1 MLGMLLLSLHS
12 ITAAPVLVLVPAAN
26 RSFAADAYAALAQAL
41 VGRGVDARVA
51 DVSDTAPAS
60 VIAGVTKAL
69 ANVSHAFVLAGHGDG
84 GDAAE
89 ALGYANATVG
99 GRLISGV
106 ALLGACVPRAH
117 YAAPAPNGT
126 TPPSTRDHPAPVLT
140 VAGSLDGVSR
150 ATRAA
155 EAWYRQAGSDDD
167 PVLVVEGLNHA
178 QFADG
183 RPLDGDLAA
192 DLEPAAAIAA
202 VADAVAA
209 FALDAPL
216 DLAATAK
223 FVAPLVAAMELEGSP
238 YLRAP
243 CQSDWPTNPRARTAM
258 ARRVTRPRGAGAGP
272 AAAGGLHLRLAL
284 GGPRPGHHERLR
296 GERPRERVRR
306 HERRVRGRPDVR
318 PFHLPHIFNACDSND
333 TDCVLESTTVTMPIH
348 SLRGDYGPVAASEFR
363 TKLKSRQA
371 MWQAYGLD
379 ASDDNATDATS
390 LNTCAHINA
399 AAIAWAKAA
408 RACAG
413 ALRSRRAT
421 RRRGRREAPIGLT
434 GPTWIK
440 TPPVFRRNDSGVD
453 VTSYSFTIANVRR
466 GDVPFFITAGFHY
479 CKLLSPLKAMEW
491 IYVDGLPRVGAAA
504 RAAACERCVDRRDP
518 VNASFAAA
526 HCWLDDGCYAVGDA
540 ANPCAATQCA
550 SRAPLSSCACGGCDD
565 LFCTF

>member
-1 MLGMLLLSLHS
+1 MLGVLLLSLHS

-51 DVSDTAPAS
+51 DHLP
-60 VIAGVTKAL
+60 
-69 ANVSHAFVLAGHGDG
+69 FVLAGHGDG
-84 GDAAE
+84 GDAVE

-99 GRLISGV
+99 GRSIKGV

-202 VADAVAA
+202 VADA
-209 FALDAPL
+209 
-216 DLAATAK
+216 
-223 FVAPLVAAMELEGSP
+223 SR
-238 YLRAP
+238 LRAR
-243 CQSDWPTNPRARTAM
+243 RAA
-258 ARRVTRPRGAGAGP
+258 RPRRDRKVLRLADEPDVRVPAWPDASIGP
-272 AAAGGLHLRLAL
+272 AAPAPDPLPPADCTCGSPWVARAQAIMSGFEASGLANASAATKDAF
-284 GGPRPGHHERLR
+284 ED
-296 GERPRERVRR
+296 VS
-306 HERRVRGRPDVR
+306 DVR

-371 MWQAYGLD
+371 MW
-379 ASDDNATDATS
+379 
-390 LNTCAHINA
+390 
-399 AAIAWAKAA
+399 
-408 RACAG
+408 
-413 ALRSRRAT
+413 RRADSTRPTTTPRT
-421 RRRGRREAPIGLT
+421 RRR
-434 GPTWIK
+434 
-440 TPPVFRRNDSGVD
+440 
-453 VTSYSFTIANVRR
+453 
-466 GDVPFFITAGFHY
+466 
-479 CKLLSPLKAMEW
+479 
-491 IYVDGLPRVGAAA
+491 
-504 RAAACERCVDRRDP
+504 
-518 VNASFAAA
+518 
-526 HCWLDDGCYAVGDA
+526 
-540 ANPCAATQCA
+540 
-550 SRAPLSSCACGGCDD
+550 
-565 LFCTF
+565 

>member
-1 MLGMLLLSLHS
+1 MH
-12 ITAAPVLVLVPAAN
+12 
-26 RSFAADAYAALAQAL
+26 Q
-41 VGRGVDARVA
+41 
-51 DVSDTAPAS
+51 
-60 VIAGVTKAL
+60 
-69 ANVSHAFVLAGHGDG
+69 
-84 GDAAE
+84 
-89 ALGYANATVG
+89 
-99 GRLISGV
+99 
-106 ALLGACVPRAH
+106 
-117 YAAPAPNGT
+117 
-126 TPPSTRDHPAPVLT
+126 
-140 VAGSLDGVSR
+140 
-150 ATRAA
+150 
-155 EAWYRQAGSDDD
+155 
-167 PVLVVEGLNHA
+167 
-178 QFADG
+178 
-183 RPLDGDLAA
+183 
-192 DLEPAAAIAA
+192 
-202 VADAVAA
+202 

-243 CQSDWPTNPRARTAM
+243 CQSDWPTNPLCEY
-258 ARRVTRPRGAGAGP
+258 PRWPDASLGP
-272 AAAGGLHLRLAL
+272 AASAPDPLPPADCTCGSPWVARAQAIMSGFGASGLANASAATKDAF
-284 GGPRPGHHERLR
+284 ED
-296 GERPRERVRR
+296 VS
-306 HERRVRGRPDVR
+306 DVR

-379 ASDDNATDATS
+379 APDDNATDATS

-408 RACAG
+408 AAPAALARFEAAG
-413 ALRSRRAT
+413 APLGVAADA
-421 RRRGRREAPIGLT
+421 EAPVGLT

-491 IYVDGLPRVGAAA
+491 IYVDGLRRNGAAA

>member
-60 VIAGVTKAL
+60 VI
-69 ANVSHAFVLAGHGDG
+69 
-84 GDAAE
+84 
-89 ALGYANATVG
+89 
-99 GRLISGV
+99 
-106 ALLGACVPRAH
+106 
-117 YAAPAPNGT
+117 
-126 TPPSTRDHPAPVLT
+126 
-140 VAGSLDGVSR
+140 DGV
-150 ATRAA
+150 
-155 EAWYRQAGSDDD
+155 AGSDDD

-202 VADAVAA
+202 PVATPSRL
-209 FALDAPL
+209 F
-216 DLAATAK
+216 
-223 FVAPLVAAMELEGSP
+223 
-238 YLRAP
+238 
-243 CQSDWPTNPRARTAM
+243 
-258 ARRVTRPRGAGAGP
+258 ARRAARPR
-272 AAAGGLHLRLAL
+272 RD
-284 GGPRPGHHERLR
+284 
-296 GERPRERVRR
+296 
-306 HERRVRGRPDVR
+306 RRVRGAPRRRHGARGLALPARALPVRLADEPGARVPAMADASIGPAAPAPDPLPPADCTCGSPWVARAQAIMSGFEASGLANAAPPRRRCVRGVSGVR

-348 SLRGDYGPVAASEFR
+348 SLRGDYGPVAASEVR
-363 TKLKSRQA
+363 AKLKSRQA

-399 AAIAWAKAA
+399 AAIAWAKARRAKRRWRSAEAGA
-408 RACAG
+408 RALGVA
-413 ALRSRRAT
+413 ADA
-421 RRRGRREAPIGLT
+421 EAPIGLT

-466 GDVPFFITAGFHY
+466 ATCRFLLRGFHY

-491 IYVDGLPRVGAAA
+491 IYVDGLPASAAPRARGGLRARVDGGTRQRVLRRRA
-504 RAAACERCVDRRDP
+504 R
-518 VNASFAAA
+518 
-526 HCWLDDGCYAVGDA
+526 WLDDGCYAVGDA
-540 ANPCAATQCA
+540 ARPLRGDAVRVPGAL
-550 SRAPLSSCACGGCDD
+550 LSSCGGCDD

>member
-51 DVSDTAPAS
+51 DVSDTAPA
-60 VIAGVTKAL
+60 
-69 ANVSHAFVLAGHGDG
+69 
-84 GDAAE
+84 
-89 ALGYANATVG
+89 
-99 GRLISGV
+99 V

-209 FALDAPL
+209 FSLDAPL
-216 DLAATAK
+216 DLAATAE

-243 CQSDWPTNPRARTAM
+243 CQSDWPTNPTCAY
-258 ARRVTRPRGAGAGP
+258 PRWPDASIGP
-272 AAAGGLHLRLAL
+272 AAPAPDPLPPADCTCGSPWVARAQAIMSGFEASGLANASAATKDAF
-284 GGPRPGHHERLR
+284 ED
-296 GERPRERVRR
+296 VS
-306 HERRVRGRPDVR
+306 DVR

-390 LNTCAHINA
+390 LNTCA
-399 AAIAWAKAA
+399 
-408 RACAG
+408 
-413 ALRSRRAT
+413 
-421 RRRGRREAPIGLT
+421 
-434 GPTWIK
+434 
-440 TPPVFRRNDSGVD
+440 
-453 VTSYSFTIANVRR
+453 
-466 GDVPFFITAGFHY
+466 
-479 CKLLSPLKAMEW
+479 
-491 IYVDGLPRVGAAA
+491 
-504 RAAACERCVDRRDP
+504 
-518 VNASFAAA
+518 
-526 HCWLDDGCYAVGDA
+526 
-540 ANPCAATQCA
+540 
-550 SRAPLSSCACGGCDD
+550 CGGCDD

>member
-60 VIAGVTKAL
+60 VI
-69 ANVSHAFVLAGHGDG
+69 DG
-84 GDAAE
+84 
-89 ALGYANATVG
+89 
-99 GRLISGV
+99 
-106 ALLGACVPRAH
+106 
-117 YAAPAPNGT
+117 
-126 TPPSTRDHPAPVLT
+126 
-140 VAGSLDGVSR
+140 
-150 ATRAA
+150 
-155 EAWYRQAGSDDD
+155 AGSDDD

-243 CQSDWPTNPRARTAM
+243 CQSDWPTNPTRAY
-258 ARRVTRPRGAGAGP
+258 PRWPDASIGP
-272 AAAGGLHLRLAL
+272 AAPA
-284 GGPRPGHHERLR
+284 
-296 GERPRERVRR
+296 
-306 HERRVRGRPDVR
+306 PD
-318 PFHLPHIFNACDSND
+318 PLPPA
-333 TDCVLESTTVTMPIH
+333 DCTCGSP
-348 SLRGDYGPVAASEFR
+348 
-363 TKLKSRQA
+363 
-371 MWQAYGLD
+371 WAYGLD

-408 RACAG
+408 AAPAALARFEAAG
-413 ALRSRRAT
+413 APLGVAADA
-421 RRRGRREAPIGLT
+421 EAPIGLT

-540 ANPCAATQCA
+540 ANPARRRSA
-550 SRAPLSSCACGGCDD
+550 RPGRPLQPACGGCDD

>member
-140 VAGSLDGVSR
+140 VAGSLDG
-150 ATRAA
+150 
-155 EAWYRQAGSDDD
+155 
-167 PVLVVEGLNHA
+167 
-178 QFADG
+178 FADG

-192 DLEPAAAIAA
+192 DLEPAARSRGRGRSR
-202 VADAVAA
+202 
-209 FALDAPL
+209 LCSAPL
-216 DLAATAK
+216 DLAATAE

-243 CQSDWPTNPRARTAM
+243 CQSDWPTNPTCAY
-258 ARRVTRPRGAGAGP
+258 PRWPDASIGP
-272 AAAGGLHLRLAL
+272 AAPAPDPLPPADCTCGSPWVARAQAIMSGFEASGLANASP
-284 GGPRPGHHERLR
+284 PRK
-296 GERPRERVRR
+296 
-306 HERRVRGRPDVR
+306 RVRGVSDVR

-348 SLRGDYGPVAASEFR
+348 SLRGDYGP
-363 TKLKSRQA
+363 
-371 MWQAYGLD
+371 AYGLD

-408 RACAG
+408 AAPAALARFEAAG
-413 ALRSRRAT
+413 APLGVAADA
-421 RRRGRREAPIGLT
+421 EAPIGLT

-491 IYVDGLPRVGAAA
+491 IYVDGLRRVGAAA

-518 VNASFAAA
+518 VNASPPPRAARRRLLRRRRRGEPA
-526 HCWLDDGCYAVGDA
+526 RGDA
-540 ANPCAATQCA
+540 VRVPGA
-550 SRAPLSSCACGGCDD
+550 LSSCACGGCDD